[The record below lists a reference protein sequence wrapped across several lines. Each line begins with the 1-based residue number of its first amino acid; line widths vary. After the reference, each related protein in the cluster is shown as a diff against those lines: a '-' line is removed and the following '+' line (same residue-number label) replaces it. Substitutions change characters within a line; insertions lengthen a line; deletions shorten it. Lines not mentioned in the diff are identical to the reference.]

1 VIVEHVREKS
11 SSDAQFAPTG
21 QQLRRVL
28 VMFVGFSMMLAAP
41 PVAMAHPGLHH
52 DIERVTASMQTE
64 GDKAGLLVERGY
76 YYRLEGD
83 LKASL
88 RDLDEAIRLNP
99 DLHSIYAQRGLTLSE
114 LGRFAQAEADFD
126 RFIGAGGLSSPV
138 LLARARIRASDGK
151 LTSALADYDKAIGVD
166 LDVDSVLERAK
177 FLESHGNL
185 SRAAEG
191 LREAIPQLG
200 GAVVLCDAL
209 IRVEVARKRFP
220 EAISLINQ
228 QLTIA
233 PVKTGL
239 LIRRAEIYEKA
250 GQPAQAR
257 EDREQA
263 LVEANKVLAKR
274 SSGIHLFSR
283 AKVYVALERP
293 EDAMR
298 DLEQVV
304 LKSPKFLEAK
314 KLLAK
319 LKRGESE
326 RTVATT
332 AGELTNDR

>member
-1 VIVEHVREKS
+1 MIVQDVREKS
-11 SSDAQFAPTG
+11 GIDAQFAPTG
-21 QQLRRVL
+21 QRLRRVL
-28 VMFVGFSMMLAAP
+28 GMCLGFSIMLAAP
-41 PVAMAHPGLHH
+41 PAATAHPGLHH

-99 DLHSIYAQRGLTLSE
+99 DLNSIYAQRGLTLAG
-114 LGRFAQAEADFD
+114 LGRFEQAEADFD

-138 LLARARIRASDGK
+138 FLARARIRATDGRV
-151 LTSALADYDKAIGVD
+151 TAALADYDKAIEID
-166 LDVDSVLERAK
+166 LDVDAVLERAR
-177 FLESHGNL
+177 FLESHGK
-185 SRAAEG
+185 SARAAKG
-191 LREAIPQLG
+191 LRDAIPKLG
-200 GAVVLCDAL
+200 GAVILCDAL
-209 IRVEVARKRFP
+209 IDVEVAQKRYP
-220 EAISLINQ
+220 QAISLIDQ
-228 QLTIA
+228 QLTSA

-239 LIRRAEIYEKA
+239 LLRRADVHEKA

-257 EDREQA
+257 QDREQA
-263 LVEANKVLAKR
+263 LIEAHKVLSKR

-283 AKVYVALERP
+283 AKVYVALGRLDE
-293 EDAMR
+293 AKR

-332 AGELTNDR
+332 VGELTNDR